1 MYDAGKIIAG
11 IIIFLCLIT
20 FPVWYNV
27 VAGKAAYIP
36 ELKIV
41 TEEKQCVESTEYMRA
56 NHMQLLDDWRK
67 TVVRQDIR
75 EYTASD
81 GKKYDMSLS
90 RTCLKC
96 HVNKADFCD
105 KCHNYVEVTPT
116 CFDCHVVP
124 EEIKS

>member
-1 MYDAGKIIAG
+1 MYDAGKVIAG

-27 VAGKAAYIP
+27 VVGKAAYIP

-41 TEEKQCVESTEYMRA
+41 TQERQCVESTGYMRT
-56 NHMQLLDDWRK
+56 NHMQLLNEWRN
-67 TVVRQDIR
+67 TVVREGNR
-75 EYTASD
+75 VYVASD
-81 GKKYDMSLS
+81 GRKYDMSLA

-116 CFDCHVVP
+116 CFNCHVVP
-124 EEIKS
+124 EERKL